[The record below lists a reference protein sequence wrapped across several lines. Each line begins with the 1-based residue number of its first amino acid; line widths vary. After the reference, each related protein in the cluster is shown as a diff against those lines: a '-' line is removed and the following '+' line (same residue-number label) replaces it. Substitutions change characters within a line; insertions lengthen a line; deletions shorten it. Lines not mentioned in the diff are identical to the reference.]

1 MQKIFWLWL
10 TLGLLLCF
18 ASRSLVA
25 RSAGDAADRKPEST
39 LLETGA
45 APKAALRRQPEQEIE
60 IVSWNIR
67 WRSRDELRRL
77 AQLLKKDSEP
87 GGAVILGLQEVD
99 RNKKRSG
106 NENAAQ
112 FLAESLGMYYAWA
125 APPSVPG
132 EKEEETGVAILSAYP
147 LTDIRPLVLPHAGPG
162 GRRRVALGAT
172 VKLGRRDWRV
182 YSVHAE
188 TRIPLACKLEQMKA
202 VINDLARYPRDLPAI
217 IMGDLNT
224 WEPAAVNQT
233 FQLFRAANFQTPFDE
248 TPTFFRRAWFVPIE
262 LKLDWIW
269 LRYLESTRHGLNS
282 AIKLSD
288 HWPLWLA
295 IKNPQWRGP
304 EQ

>member
-18 ASRSLVA
+18 LSLSLPA
-25 RSAGDAADRKPEST
+25 RSAGKAPDRKAESH
-39 LLETGA
+39 LLEIGP
-45 APKAALRRQPEQEIE
+45 APKAAVDRKPGEEIE

-67 WRSRDELRRL
+67 WRNRDELRQL
-77 AQLLKKDSEP
+77 AQLLKKEPEP
-87 GGAVILGLQEVD
+87 GGAAILGLQEVD

-106 NENAAQ
+106 NENTAQ
-112 FLAESLGMYYAWA
+112 FLAQSLGMYYAWA
-125 APPSVPG
+125 APPRVAG
-132 EKEEETGVAILSAYP
+132 EQEEETGVAILSTYP
-147 LTDIRPLVLPHAGPG
+147 LSDIRRLVLPHAGPG

-172 VKLGRRDWRV
+172 VKLSRRDLRV

-188 TRIPLACKLEQMKA
+188 TRIPIACKLQQMKA
-202 VINDLARYPRDLPAI
+202 VIDDLARYPHDLPAI

-224 WEPAAVNQT
+224 WEPDAVNKT
-233 FQLFRAANFQTPFDE
+233 FQLFSAEKFQTPFDE
-248 TPTFFRRAWFVPIE
+248 TPTFFRRAWFIPIE

-269 LRYLESTRHGLNS
+269 LRNLESTRYGINN

-295 IKNPQWRGP
+295 VKNAELSGRDR
-304 EQ
+304 